1 MRAVVDSSAFT
12 AALKDAARVLGASPI
27 PELSE
32 VRAQFS
38 DGRCVL
44 TATDLTTW
52 LTAELPATGND
63 FSFLFSNTKNLVKAC
78 RYYSGEITFEL
89 NGDEKNPS
97 LQISCGDKGG
107 ISPVHSDRDYPV
119 FPMVE
124 GDTVICDADVL
135 YRRVERIR
143 YAAAGN
149 ASRPEL
155 SGVRFQD
162 ERIWCV
168 DGYRAAVSRNAAL
181 RVEWPFILPAEALRN
196 LRVFGTHPVKIQA
209 GTKCVC
215 FSGKERRLMIKSL
228 EAGDR
233 LDLDSVMAERLRGQ
247 YRICRSEFL
256 EALRYLKEFVRTKG
270 DYSTAFVDGRLV
282 IQTAAGQ
289 YSADLGLGPACR
301 IETAFDLRFMK
312 EALEQFDG
320 AEYVTL
326 QIADAPMPIF
336 LSEDS
341 GENTALVL
349 PVRLRKENLRQ
360 IAA

>member
-1 MRAVVDSSAFT
+1 MRAVVDSSAFS

-38 DGRCVL
+38 GGRCIL

-52 LTAELPATGND
+52 LTAELPATGDD
-63 FSFLFSNTKNLVKAC
+63 FSFLFSSTKNLVKAC
-78 RYYSGEITFEL
+78 GYYSGDIFFEL
-89 NGDEKNPS
+89 EGDEESPT
-97 LQISCGDKGG
+97 LRVSCGDKTGAL
-107 ISPVHSDRDYPV
+107 PVYSDQNYPV
-119 FPMVE
+119 FPEAE
-124 GDTVICDADVL
+124 GNTVICDADAL
-135 YRRVERIR
+135 YRRIERIR
-143 YAAAGN
+143 YAAVGN

-168 DGYRAAVSRNAAL
+168 DGYRAAVSRNAVL
-181 RVEWPFILPAEALRN
+181 CVERPFILPAEALRN
-196 LRVFGTHPVKIQA
+196 LRVFGTQPVKIQV

-215 FSGKERRLMIKSL
+215 FSGRDRRLMIKPL

-233 LDLDSVMAERLRGQ
+233 LELDSVMTERPRGQ
-247 YRICRSEFL
+247 YRICRTEFL

-270 DYSTAFVDGRLV
+270 EYSTAFVDGRLV

-320 AEYVTL
+320 AGYVTL

-349 PVRLRKENLRQ
+349 PVHMRKENLRQ